1 MPIAICLTATEH
13 VAIVKGD
20 PTTASASAP
29 VMVRVHS
36 ECLTGDAFG
45 SLRCDCRMQLQAA
58 LKMIE
63 AAGRGVVVYLRQEGR
78 GIGLVNKL
86 KAYSLQDMGLDTV
99 EANEKA
105 GPAGRSAQLWHRRT
119 DPQ

>member
-1 MPIAICLTATEH
+1 MVAGPFRMPERGTL
-13 VAIVKGD
+13 
-20 PTTASASAP
+20 SAP
-29 VMVRVHS
+29 
-36 ECLTGDAFG
+36 CAATAG
-45 SLRCDCRMQLQAA
+45 CKLQAA

-99 EANEKA
+99 E
-105 GPAGRSAQLWHRRT
+105 GQ
-119 DPQ
+119 